1 MKTCT
6 IVIYL
11 KILSLF
17 LQKDK
22 EEKHKQKDD
31 TSPKQFWDAWFEYD
45 IHVCLCTYVYVHYEH
60 IQTMSM
66 YNISP
71 NKTLNKAYIIKCQN
85 DILFNKKMIVLN
97 KTLIFFYNFINLVSS
112 FYFQVI
118 FTWYVSSLLWKML
131 I

>member
-118 FTWYVSSLLWKML
+118 FT
-131 I
+131 